1 VLRAAGTLDGARMSD
16 EKKRPFQSSLRVQE
30 LIYGLKISE
39 VMTKKVFAVS
49 RNCTMR
55 DVQVIMKNNGIT
67 GVPVVDSKRVVGFA
81 SMNDLMNAL
90 EQGSM
95 DDLVTRHMASEVQT
109 LAEEMPLSFAISAF
123 NKFSFRSFPVVN
135 KKNELSGI
143 LTFRNINLALIREL
157 SRQLREMENLHS
169 NAPETEGLE
178 LNKVYQLA
186 RYDFEN
192 GGKASTEI
200 KKFLQQRKVSPKLVR
215 RVAVASYELE
225 INLVAHSIGGM
236 LSFDINDERVKISSH
251 DRGPGIEDVGKAMTE
266 GFSTANEWIRSQGF
280 GAGMGLPNVKR
291 VSDEFAIQS
300 ALGMGTMVKAVIY
313 LK

>member
-1 VLRAAGTLDGARMSD
+1 MADSVKEPL
-16 EKKRPFQSSLRVQE
+16 QSSLRVQE

-39 VMTKKVFAVS
+39 VMTRKVFAVS

-67 GVPVVDSKRVVGFA
+67 GVPVVDNRRVVGFV
-81 SMNDLMNAL
+81 SMNDVMNAL
-90 EQGSM
+90 EEGGMKDGVTSRMAGS
-95 DDLVTRHMASEVQT
+95 VQT

-123 NKFSFRSFPVVN
+123 NKFSFRSFPVVS
-135 KKNELSGI
+135 KKNELVGI

-157 SRQLREMENLHS
+157 SRQLRDMENQHEQPVDS
-169 NAPETEGLE
+169 ESLE
-178 LNKVYQLA
+178 LIKVYSLN

-192 GGKASTEI
+192 GGKASSEI
-200 KKFLQQRKVSPKLVR
+200 KKFLKLRGVSSKLVR

-236 LSFDINDERVKISSH
+236 LSFDINEQRVKISSH
-251 DRGPGIEDVGKAMTE
+251 DRGPGIADVDEALTE

-300 ALGMGTMVKAVIY
+300 AAGMGTMVQALIY
-313 LK
+313 LNQEAVHED

>member
-1 VLRAAGTLDGARMSD
+1 MSG
-16 EKKRPFQSSLRVQE
+16 EMKEPLQSSLRVQE

-55 DVQVIMKNNGIT
+55 DVQHIMKNNGIT
-67 GVPVVDSKRVVGFA
+67 GVPVVDNRRVVGFV

-90 EQGSM
+90 EQGGM
-95 DDLVTRHMASEVQT
+95 DDIVTTRMAGEVQT

-123 NKFSFRSFPVVN
+123 NKFSFRSFPVVS
-135 KKNELSGI
+135 KKNELVGI

-157 SRQLREMENLHS
+157 SRQLREMENRHDHTMES
-169 NAPETEGLE
+169 DTIGLV
-178 LNKVYQLA
+178 KVYQLH

-192 GGKASTEI
+192 GGKASSEI
-200 KKFLQQRKVSPKLVR
+200 KKYLKGQGIPPKVIR

-236 LSFDINDERVKISSH
+236 LSFDIDEDRVKISSH
-251 DRGPGIEDVGKAMTE
+251 DRGPGIADVEQALTE
-266 GFSTANEWIRSQGF
+266 GYSTANEWIRSQGF

-300 ALGMGTMVKAVIY
+300 AVGMGTMIRAVIY
-313 LK
+313 LKPEKQHEDQ

>member
-1 VLRAAGTLDGARMSD
+1 MSD
-16 EKKRPFQSSLRVQE
+16 TEQKGPLQSSLRVQE

-49 RNCTMR
+49 RNCTMH
-55 DVQVIMKNNGIT
+55 DVQQIMKNNGIT
-67 GVPVVDSKRVVGFA
+67 GVPVVDNRRVVGFV
-81 SMNDLMNAL
+81 SMNDLFNAL
-90 EQGSM
+90 EQDGM
-95 DDLVTRHMASEVQT
+95 DDGVVVHMSGEVQT

-135 KKNELSGI
+135 KQNELVGI

-157 SRQLREMENLHS
+157 SRQLREMEQQHEQP
-169 NAPETEGLE
+169 PEPTALE
-178 LNKVYQLA
+178 MVKVYQLH

-192 GGKASTEI
+192 GGKASSEI
-200 KKFLQQRKVSPKLVR
+200 KKFLKARGIGPKLVR

-236 LSFDINDERVKISSH
+236 LSFDINEDRVKISSH
-251 DRGPGIEDVGKAMTE
+251 DRGPGITDVDQALTE

-300 ALGMGTMVKAVIY
+300 AVGMGTMIRAVIH
-313 LK
+313 LKPENENED

>member
-1 VLRAAGTLDGARMSD
+1 MADTVKEPL
-16 EKKRPFQSSLRVQE
+16 QSSLRVQE

-55 DVQVIMKNNGIT
+55 DVQVIMKNNEIT
-67 GVPVVDSKRVVGFA
+67 GVPVVDNRRVVGFV
-81 SMNDLMNAL
+81 SMNDVMNAL
-90 EQGSM
+90 EEGGMKDGVTSRMAGS
-95 DDLVTRHMASEVQT
+95 VQT
-109 LAEEMPLSFAISAF
+109 LAEEMPLSFEISAF
-123 NKFSFRSFPVVN
+123 NKFSFRSFPVVS
-135 KKNELSGI
+135 KKNELVGI

-157 SRQLREMENLHS
+157 SRQLRTMENQHEQPVDS
-169 NAPETEGLE
+169 ESLE
-178 LNKVYQLA
+178 LIKVYSLN

-192 GGKASTEI
+192 GGKGSSEI
-200 KKFLQQRKVSPKLVR
+200 KKFLKTRGVSSKLVR

-236 LSFDINDERVKISSH
+236 LSFDINEQRVKISSH
-251 DRGPGIEDVGKAMTE
+251 DRGPGIADVDKALTE

-291 VSDEFAIQS
+291 VSDEFATQS
-300 ALGMGTMVKAVIY
+300 AVGMGTMVQAVIY
-313 LK
+313 LNQETAYED

>member
-1 VLRAAGTLDGARMSD
+1 MSD
-16 EKKRPFQSSLRVQE
+16 EEQKGPLQSSLRVQE

-55 DVQVIMKNNGIT
+55 DVQHIMKNNGIT
-67 GVPVVDSKRVVGFA
+67 GVPVVDNCHVVGFV

-90 EQGSM
+90 EQGGM
-95 DDLVTRHMASEVQT
+95 DDGVISRMSGEVQT
-109 LAEEMPLSFAISAF
+109 LAEDMPLSFAISAF

-135 KKNELSGI
+135 KQNELVGI

-157 SRQLREMENLHS
+157 SRQLREMEHQNEHPVEPTSLDMV
-169 NAPETEGLE
+169 
-178 LNKVYQLA
+178 KVYQLH
-186 RYDFEN
+186 RYDFDN
-192 GGKASTEI
+192 GGQASSKI
-200 KKFLQQRKVSPKLVR
+200 KKFLKERGVSPQLVR

-236 LSFDINDERVKISSH
+236 LSFDINESRVKVSSH
-251 DRGPGIEDVGKAMTE
+251 DRGPGIADVDQALTE

-300 ALGMGTMVKAVIY
+300 AVGMGTMIRAVIH
-313 LK
+313 LKTGES

>member
-1 VLRAAGTLDGARMSD
+1 MS
-16 EKKRPFQSSLRVQE
+16 EEQKTPLQSSLRVQE

-49 RNCTMR
+49 RNCTMY
-55 DVQVIMKNNGIT
+55 DVQQIMKKNGIS
-67 GVPVVDSKRVVGFA
+67 GVPVVDSRRVVGFV
-81 SMNDLMNAL
+81 SMNDLLNAL

-95 DDLVTRHMASEVQT
+95 DDGVAAHMSGEVQT

-135 KKNELSGI
+135 KKNELAGI

-157 SRQLREMENLHS
+157 SRQLREMENQHGQE
-169 NAPETEGLE
+169 PEPEAIE
-178 LNKVYQLA
+178 LVKVYQLN

-192 GGKASTEI
+192 GGKASSEI
-200 KKFLQQRKVSPKLVR
+200 KKFLKERAVPAKLVR

-251 DRGPGIEDVGKAMTE
+251 DRGPGIADVDKAMTE

-300 ALGMGTMVKAVIY
+300 AVGMGTMIRAVID
-313 LK
+313 LKPEKQNED